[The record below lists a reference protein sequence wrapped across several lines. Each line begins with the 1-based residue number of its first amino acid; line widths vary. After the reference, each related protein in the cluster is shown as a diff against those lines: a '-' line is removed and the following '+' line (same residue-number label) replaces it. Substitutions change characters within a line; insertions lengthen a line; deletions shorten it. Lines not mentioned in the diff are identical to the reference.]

1 MRILLVCSLSLGV
14 LAAQTAAPADRPPA
28 EEKKPVI
35 RSKVPAAPKSA
46 PFPQKESLRYALNW
60 ESGLNLG
67 DAQLTA
73 GPSATGDGA
82 GWEFTFQLQA
92 AVPKFPIA
100 EFTRSLATANFCTVE
115 SEKKAIRGKRKTD
128 EKTTFETRLLK
139 ANRQTLNGGKSEIP
153 VSACA
158 KDALT
163 FLYFLRRELA
173 QGRLPQAQAVL
184 YGAPYDIG
192 VQYIGTQ
199 KLKVGDE
206 ETDVERIG
214 ISIKGPVVNQN
225 IEILFLKDAVRTPA
239 RVRVALPVGA
249 ISMDLAR

>member
-82 GWEFTFQLQA
+82 GWEFSLPTA
-92 AVPKFPIA
+92 GRGPEIPHRRIRPVPGNG
-100 EFTRSLATANFCTVE
+100 ELLHVE

-173 QGRLPQAQAVL
+173 QGRLPQAQTVL

-206 ETDVERIG
+206 ETDAERIG

-225 IEILFLKDAVRTPA
+225 VEILFLKDAVRTPA
-239 RVRVALPVGA
+239 RVRVALPVA
-249 ISMDLAR
+249 PSRWTCA